1 MPDDEKREK
10 FIMSKRK
17 REAIEQSAAEKAA
30 EYQQTIEPS
39 NSTKLIK
46 SSVSIHRKW
55 KNRWRNL
62 SGQGKLLAV
71 LFIGILSL
79 GTFGAGMKYLEEDA
93 KRVIAQRNA
102 STRLNPSEEGWF
114 SKLNPFVPSLSPSPT
129 PQLSKEYIYAGSRL
143 LAVEDASA
151 NAAPPADLAVWRP
164 STGTWWVMG
173 GQGSQQVSVQ
183 WGLSSDKPAPGDY
196 DGDGKTDFS
205 IFRPTEGNWYV
216 QRSSD
221 NTLLQ
226 YNFGVGDDKLAQA
239 DYDGDGRT
247 DPAVFRPS
255 NGYWYILRS
264 SDSGIT
270 YQQFGLSSDTTAS
283 ADYDGDGRADIGVWR
298 SSNNTFYALA
308 SSNQTLQTAVF
319 TQSSSEPVSADYD
332 GDGRADYAI
341 RNSTNWII
349 LNSSTNQTQTI
360 SWQQSTDKAV
370 PNDYDGDGKVDV
382 AVWRDATGNWY
393 IRKSSD
399 SQLRQEAWG
408 MSGDIP
414 VPAYYRR

>member
-1 MPDDEKREK
+1 
-10 FIMSKRK
+10 MSKRK

-183 WGLSSDKPAPGDY
+183 WGLSTDKPAPGDY
-196 DGDGKTDFS
+196 DGDGKFD
-205 IFRPTEGNWYV
+205 
-216 QRSSD
+216 
-221 NTLLQ
+221 
-226 YNFGVGDDKLAQA
+226 A
-239 DYDGDGRT
+239 
-247 DPAVFRPS
+247 AVFRPS
-255 NGYWYILRS
+255 NAIWYIQRS
-264 SDSGIT
+264 SSGVQI
-270 YQQFGLSSDTTAS
+270 QQFGA
-283 ADYDGDGRADIGVWR
+283 
-298 SSNNTFYALA
+298 
-308 SSNQTLQTAVF
+308 
-319 TQSSSEPVSADYD
+319 
-332 GDGRADYAI
+332 
-341 RNSTNWII
+341 
-349 LNSSTNQTQTI
+349 
-360 SWQQSTDKAV
+360 
-370 PNDYDGDGKVDV
+370 
-382 AVWRDATGNWY
+382 
-393 IRKSSD
+393 
-399 SQLRQEAWG
+399 
-408 MSGDIP
+408 SGDRPIP
-414 VPAYYRR
+414 NAFVP